1 MTRKFILILFTILFS
16 FCFLG
21 LSMAGQK
28 ANARKGK
35 LLFRKSCRVCHREG
49 GKAQAMGP
57 YDKKVKEWEC
67 LFAKDKYKEYKCKAE
82 WEKLSEQDLC
92 DILQYLFDGAVDSP
106 VPRGCG

>member
-1 MTRKFILILFTILFS
+1 MNRKSIFILFTILFS
-16 FCFLG
+16 LCFIG
-21 LSMAGQK
+21 LSIAGEK
-28 ANARKGK
+28 GNARKGK
-35 LLFRKSCRVCHREG
+35 FLFRKSCRACHREG

-92 DILQYLFDGAVDSP
+92 DILQYLHDGAVDSP